1 MKDKQDKRAV
11 VFVIDDDAFMRGARD
26 SLLRSVGLDV
36 RVFASPQEFMHTER
50 PDSGQSSATSKP
62 RS

>member
-1 MKDKQDKRAV
+1 
-11 VFVIDDDAFMRGARD
+11 VFVIGDDAFLRGALD